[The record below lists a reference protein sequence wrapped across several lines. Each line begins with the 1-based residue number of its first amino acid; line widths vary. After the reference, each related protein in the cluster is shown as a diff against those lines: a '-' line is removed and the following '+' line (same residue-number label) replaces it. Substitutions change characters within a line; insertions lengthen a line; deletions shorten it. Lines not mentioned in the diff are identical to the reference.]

1 MNTENRRVPKASIKW
16 PVTIEGSQGEM
27 EGVMTVVTPNG
38 AFIRCSKPLRLNEV
52 INVTITA
59 PNRAPFQIR
68 AEVVLS
74 NMYGP
79 DDKISPH
86 GMGVRFLNI
95 TSKDR
100 WFIVAILEDQG
111 LEKVAND
118 YLKTLNITVER
129 LSRMRVER

>member
-1 MNTENRRVPKASIKW
+1 
-16 PVTIEGSQGEM
+16 M
-27 EGVMTVVTPNG
+27 EGVMTVATPNG
-38 AFIRCSKPLRLNEV
+38 AFIRCSKPLRLSEV

-79 DDKISPH
+79 DDKISPR
-86 GMGVRFLNI
+86 GMGVLFLNI

-100 WFIVAILEDQG
+100 WFIVTILEDQG
-111 LEKVAND
+111 LKKVADD
-118 YLKTLNITVER
+118 YLKTLNITVEEIK
-129 LSRMRVER
+129 SDES